1 MINSVTLS
9 GRLTKEVEFQVTTS
23 GVQVARFTLAV
34 QRSFKD
40 KNGEYL
46 ADFIRIIAFRGTA
59 QIANDRLNKGDLCNV
74 HGRMQTRQF
83 ENNEGQTVYLTEVV
97 TDNIQ
102 LINTGRNNQEPQQ
115 QQGNFN
121 NQQPQQQ
128 RGQAQNNWQQQNN
141 QSQGNQQQGN
151 PFANANGPIDIN
163 DDDLPF

>member
-1 MINSVTLS
+1 MINSVALS
-9 GRLTKEVEFQVTTS
+9 GRLTKEVKFQVTTS

-40 KNGEYL
+40 KNGEYQ
-46 ADFIRIIAFRGTA
+46 ADFINVIGFKGTA
-59 QIANDRLNKGDLCNV
+59 QIANDRLNKGDLCNI

-83 ENNEGQTVYLTEVV
+83 ENKEGQMVYLTEVV

-102 LINTGRNNQEPQQ
+102 LINTGRNNQESQQ
-115 QQGNFN
+115 QNNFN

-128 RGQAQNNWQQQNN
+128 RGQAQNNQSQSNQTQNN
-141 QSQGNQQQGN
+141 PQGN
-151 PFANANGPIDIN
+151 PFSNSNGNGPIDIQ

>member
-9 GRLTKEVEFQVTTS
+9 GRLTKEVKFQVTTS

-40 KNGEYL
+40 KNGEYQ
-46 ADFIRIIAFRGTA
+46 ADFINVIAFRGTA
-59 QIANDRLNKGDLCNV
+59 QIANDRLNKGDLCNI

-102 LINTGRNNQEPQQ
+102 LINTGRNNQESQQ
-115 QQGNFN
+115 QNNFN
-121 NQQPQQQ
+121 NQQAQQQ

-151 PFANANGPIDIN
+151 PFANANGPIDIQ

>member
-9 GRLTKEVEFQVTTS
+9 GRLTKEVKYQVTTS

-40 KNGEYL
+40 KNGEYQ
-46 ADFIRIIAFRGTA
+46 ADFINVIGFKGTA
-59 QIANDRLNKGDLCNV
+59 QIANDRLNKGDLCNI

-83 ENNEGQTVYLTEVV
+83 ENNEGQTVFLTEVV

-102 LINTGRNNQEPQQ
+102 LINTGRNNQESQQ
-115 QQGNFN
+115 QNNFN
-121 NQQPQQQ
+121 SQQPQQQ
-128 RGQAQNNWQQQNN
+128 RGQAQNN
-141 QSQGNQQQGN
+141 QSQGNQTQGN
-151 PFANANGPIDIN
+151 PFANANGPIDIQ

>member
-40 KNGEYL
+40 KNGEYQ

-115 QQGNFN
+115 Q
-121 NQQPQQQ
+121 

>member
-9 GRLTKEVEFQVTTS
+9 GRLAKEVKYQVTTS

-40 KNGEYL
+40 KNGEYQ
-46 ADFIRIIAFRGTA
+46 ADFINVIGFKGTA
-59 QIANDRLNKGDLCNV
+59 QIANDRLNKGDLCNI

-83 ENNEGQTVYLTEVV
+83 ENKEGQMVYLTEVV

-102 LINTGRNNQEPQQ
+102 LINTGRNNQES
-115 QQGNFN
+115 
-121 NQQPQQQ
+121 
-128 RGQAQNNWQQQNN
+128 QQQNN
-141 QSQGNQQQGN
+141 QAEGNQQQGN
-151 PFANANGPIDIN
+151 PFANANGPIDIQ

>member
-9 GRLTKEVEFQVTTS
+9 GRLTKEVKFQVTTS
-23 GVQVARFTLAV
+23 GVQVARFTLAR

-40 KNGEYL
+40 KDNNYQ
-46 ADFIRIIAFRGTA
+46 ADFINVIAFRGTA
-59 QIANDRLNKGDLCNV
+59 QIANDRLNKGDLCNI

-83 ENNEGQTVYLTEVV
+83 ENNEGQMVYLTEVV

-102 LINTGRNNQEPQQ
+102 LINTGRNNQESQQ
-115 QQGNFN
+115 QSNFN
-121 NQQPQQQ
+121 SQQPQEQ

-141 QSQGNQQQGN
+141 QSQGNQTQGN
-151 PFANANGPIDIN
+151 PFSNANGPIDIQ